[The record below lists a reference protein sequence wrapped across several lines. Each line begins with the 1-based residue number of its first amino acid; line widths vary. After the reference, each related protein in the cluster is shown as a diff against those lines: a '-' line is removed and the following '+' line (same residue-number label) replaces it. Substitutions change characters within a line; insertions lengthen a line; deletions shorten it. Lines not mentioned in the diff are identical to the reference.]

1 MPGREPPGR
10 EQGLRERP
18 RLCSLSLLERAGTPG
33 EAFLDFQFRIRGLS
47 LGCPRHGL
55 RPVVRGG
62 KGGPGLLTDLRDL
75 THSHLT
81 HQGQGDYLLRLSLHR
96 CAWPCEQ
103 VGGEGVVK

>member
-1 MPGREPPGR
+1 MPGREPPGS
-10 EQGLRERP
+10 EQGLREGP
-18 RLCSLSLLERAGTPG
+18 GLCSPSLLERAGTPG
-33 EAFLDFQFRIRGLS
+33 EAFLDFQVRVGGLS

-62 KGGPGLLTDLRDL
+62 KGGPELLTDLRAL

-81 HQGQGDYLLRLSLHR
+81 PQGQGGYLLRLSLHR

-103 VGGEGVVK
+103 VGGERGL